1 MHDGLAWLAASPEG
15 ADWLERLPG
24 MLSDCADRWS
34 VDLGEPFAEAF
45 ESLALPGERTD
56 GSHVVLKLAFRGRE
70 NEHEAAALAH
80 WSGDG
85 AVVLLDYDPECN
97 ALLLE
102 RAEPGTPLASEPAE
116 AALEVYADLLPR
128 LWQPAGPPFRTL
140 VDEAAWWAGDIERD
154 WERAG
159 RPIERELLD
168 VALEALHELPATQGE
183 PVLVHQDLH
192 AGNVLRARRQP
203 WLAIDPKPILAEREF
218 SLAPIVR
225 GTELGHNREA
235 VLRRLNRLCEALDL
249 DRDRARR
256 WTIAQTLAW
265 AITDS
270 GTIEEH
276 VEASRWLAEG
286 A

>member
-1 MHDGLAWLAASPEG
+1 MHDGLAWLAESPEG
-15 ADWLERLPG
+15 AEWLERLPG
-24 MLSDCADRWS
+24 VLSDCAARWS
-34 VDLGEPFAEAF
+34 LDLGEPFVEAF
-45 ESLALPGERTD
+45 ESLAVPAERAD
-56 GSHVVLKLAFRGRE
+56 GSQVVLKLAFRGRE

-85 AVVLLDYDPECN
+85 AVVLLDYEPECN

-102 RAEPGTPLASEPAE
+102 RAEPGTPLASEPLQ
-116 AALEVYADLLPR
+116 AALDVIADLLPR

-140 VDEAAWWAGDIERD
+140 AEEAAWWAGDIERD
-154 WERAG
+154 WESAG

-168 VALEALHELPATQGE
+168 VALAALHDLPGTQGE
-183 PVLVHQDLH
+183 LVLVHQDLH
-192 AGNVLRARRQP
+192 AGNVLRAQRQR

-225 GTELGHNREA
+225 GTELGHSREA
-235 VLRRLNRLCEALDL
+235 VLRRLDRLCEALDL

-256 WTIAQTLAW
+256 WTIVQTLAW

-276 VEASRWLAEG
+276 VEASRWLAED

>member
-1 MHDGLAWLAASPEG
+1 MAGAASRH
-15 ADWLERLPG
+15 AERLRRPLVARAG
-24 MLSDCADRWS
+24 RAVRRGVRVAGRARASDA
-34 VDLGEPFAEAF
+34 
-45 ESLALPGERTD
+45 D

-85 AVVLLDYDPECN
+85 AVALLDYEPECN

-102 RAEPGTPLASEPAE
+102 RAEPGTPLASEPLE
-116 AALEVYADLLPR
+116 AALDVYADLLPR
-128 LWQPAGPPFRTL
+128 LWQPAG
-140 VDEAAWWAGDIERD
+140 AAVSDARRRGGVVGRRHRARLGER
-154 WERAG
+154 RAG
-159 RPIERELLD
+159 RSSAELLD
-168 VALEALHELPATQGE
+168 VALAGAARAPR
-183 PVLVHQDLH
+183 H
-192 AGNVLRARRQP
+192 AGRAGARPPGSPRGQRAPRPASAVAGDRPQAAAGRARV
-203 WLAIDPKPILAEREF
+203 LARAR
-218 SLAPIVR
+218 SCR
-225 GTELGHNREA
+225 GTELGHSREA
-235 VLRRLNRLCEALDL
+235 VLRRLDRLCDALGL

-276 VEASRWLAEG
+276 VEASRWLAED

>member
-24 MLSDCADRWS
+24 MLSDCAERWS
-34 VDLGEPFAEAF
+34 LDLGEPFAEAF
-45 ESLALPGERTD
+45 ESLAVPGERAD

-128 LWQPAGPPFRTL
+128 LWQPAGTPFRTL
-140 VDEAAWWAGDIERD
+140 VDEAAWWAGNIERG

-159 RPIERELLD
+159 RTIERELLD
-168 VALEALHELPATQGE
+168 V
-183 PVLVHQDLH
+183 
-192 AGNVLRARRQP
+192 
-203 WLAIDPKPILAEREF
+203 
-218 SLAPIVR
+218 
-225 GTELGHNREA
+225 
-235 VLRRLNRLCEALDL
+235 
-249 DRDRARR
+249 
-256 WTIAQTLAW
+256 
-265 AITDS
+265 
-270 GTIEEH
+270 
-276 VEASRWLAEG
+276 
-286 A
+286 